1 MYKTAW
7 RIAKLTPI
15 LIAIEDC
22 LYGPAFVRG
31 RSMQPTLNPGDG
43 DSNDLVLADKW
54 SIKLYRY
61 RRGDVVLLRYIDHTL
76 RELATFLLFGI
87 YCPCSDAAV
96 TREAHTATGSWL
108 SCCDSS
114 LEHRHRL
121 H

>member
-22 LYGPAFVRG
+22 LCGPASVRG

-43 DSNDLVLADKW
+43 DGNDIVLADKW

-61 RRGDVVLLRYIDHTL
+61 RRGDVVLLRYSC
-76 RELATFLLFGI
+76 FL
-87 YCPCSDAAV
+87 
-96 TREAHTATGSWL
+96 T
-108 SCCDSS
+108 
-114 LEHRHRL
+114 
-121 H
+121 

>member
-22 LYGPAFVRG
+22 LCGPAFVRG

-43 DSNDLVLADKW
+43 DSSDLVLADKW

-61 RRGDVVLLRYIDHTL
+61 RRGDVVLLRYIDLSQPQRSHSL
-76 RELATFLLFGI
+76 PSKPPSLLG
-87 YCPCSDAAV
+87 C
-96 TREAHTATGSWL
+96 RWMH
-108 SCCDSS
+108 SS
-114 LEHRHRL
+114 GF
-121 H
+121 

>member
-43 DSNDLVLADKW
+43 NSNDLVLADKW
-54 SIKLYRY
+54 SIKLYKY
-61 RRGDVVLLRYIDHTL
+61 RRGDVVLLRYIKPRPAEARDTDVIRLCGLL
-76 RELATFLLFGI
+76 R
-87 YCPCSDAAV
+87 C
-96 TREAHTATGSWL
+96 SWL
-108 SCCDSS
+108 
-114 LEHRHRL
+114 
-121 H
+121 